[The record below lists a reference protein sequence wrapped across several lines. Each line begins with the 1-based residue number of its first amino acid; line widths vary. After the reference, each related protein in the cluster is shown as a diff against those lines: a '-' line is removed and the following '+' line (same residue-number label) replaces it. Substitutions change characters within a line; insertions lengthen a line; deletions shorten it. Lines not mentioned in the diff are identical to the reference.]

1 MRKIEAILFDMDGV
15 LVDSEIPLMK
25 CCINHLKEKYGIDAK
40 LEDFNDFVGMGEDAA
55 IGGVVEKNGGI
66 YLPQMKDE
74 CYEIYIQLA
83 DTIVDAAPNMSTAL
97 PELKK
102 KYRLAVASSADRRKV
117 VTNINVLGV
126 DESVFDA
133 VITGSDIVNKK
144 PDPEIYLKAA
154 AAVGVAPENCMVV
167 EDAVAGVLAGKAAGC
182 YVAGVKGSFG
192 KDELINAGADVFVD
206 TTCDIVDILDSFC

>member
-1 MRKIEAILFDMDGV
+1 MNDIKAVLFDMDGV
-15 LVDSEIPLMK
+15 LVDSETPLMK
-25 CCINHLKEKYGIDAK
+25 CAIDHLKAKYNIDVK
-40 LEDFNDFVGMGEDAA
+40 FEDFADFVGKGEDAA
-55 IGGVVEKNGGI
+55 IGGVVEKNGGT

-83 DTIVDAAPNMSTAL
+83 ETIVEGAPGMRELL

-102 KYRLAVASSADRRKV
+102 NFKLAVASSADRRKV
-117 VTNINVLGV
+117 DVNIRVLGV

-154 AAVGVAPENCMVV
+154 AAVGVAPGNCLVV
-167 EDAVAGVLAGKAAGC
+167 EDAVAGVQAGKAAGC
-182 YVAGVKGSFG
+182 KVVGVAGSF
-192 KDELINAGADVFVD
+192 DECTLIGAGADYFVE
-206 TTCDIVDILDSFC
+206 TTADIKSLL

>member
-25 CCINHLKEKYGIDAK
+25 CCIKHLKEKYGIEAK

-55 IGGVVEKNGGI
+55 IGGVVEKNGGT

-83 DTIVDAAPNMSTAL
+83 GTIVDAAPNMSTVL

-126 DESVFDA
+126 EESVFDS
-133 VITGSDIVNKK
+133 VITGSDITNKK

-154 AAVGVAPENCMVV
+154 ASVGVAPENCMVV
-167 EDAVAGVLAGKAAGC
+167 EDAVAGVLSGKAAGC
-182 YVAGVKGSFG
+182 YVVGVKGSFS
-192 KDELINAGADVFVD
+192 KEELIGAGADAFVD
-206 TTCDIVDILDSFC
+206 STCDIVDILAAF